1 MSRNQLFKRKAIVR
15 IGPAIVI
22 NRDSF
27 KFTFEVPFD
36 DDTEPNEIKVEI
48 YNLSRETIAAI
59 RKNDKLT
66 IEAGYVSDDTG
77 IICSGRVTKFTTSTS
92 GLDKITTVYAI
103 DSQDLD
109 EKTIAS
115 KTYASG
121 TKASYILK
129 DLAGKLGIPIAII
142 DIEQDVTYPQG
153 WTVDGKITDEMQ
165 KVAVHCGVS
174 VYVNKG
180 YLYVRSLDD
189 GDDAYFE
196 LSVETGLLDSPEEF
210 YEEEEITE
218 EDQKYVTT
226 KKGKRKLKKVKDKT
240 VVEVHGYKCKCLLQH
255 RITTA
260 SIIDLKS
267 KEANGK
273 YRVRNGTHKF
283 DTDFVTEFECV
294 DSQG

>member
-1 MSRNQLFKRKAIVR
+1 MANQLFKRKAIVR
-15 IGPAIVI
+15 IGPAISI
-22 NRDSF
+22 DREDF

-48 YNLSRETIAAI
+48 YNLSKETIAAI
-59 RKNDKLT
+59 QKNDTLT

-77 IICSGRVTKFTTSTS
+77 IICSGKVTTFTTSTS
-92 GLDKITTVYAI
+92 GLDKITTIYAL

-115 KTYASG
+115 KSYASG

-129 DLAGKLGIPIAII
+129 DLANQLGIPIAVISI
-142 DIEQDVTYPQG
+142 QNDVSYPEG

-165 KVAVHCGVS
+165 KIAVHCGVS
-174 VYVNKG
+174 VYINKG

-196 LSVETGLLDSPEEF
+196 LSVDTGLLDSPEEF
-210 YEEEEITE
+210 YEEEEVTE
-218 EDQKYVTT
+218 EDQKYVAT
-226 KKGKRKLKKVKDKT
+226 KTGKRKLKKVKDKT
-240 VVEVHGYKCKCLLQH
+240 VIEVHGYKCKCLLQH

-273 YRVRNGTHKF
+273 FRIRSGSHRF
-283 DTDFVTEFECV
+283 DNDFITEFECV
-294 DSQG
+294 DS